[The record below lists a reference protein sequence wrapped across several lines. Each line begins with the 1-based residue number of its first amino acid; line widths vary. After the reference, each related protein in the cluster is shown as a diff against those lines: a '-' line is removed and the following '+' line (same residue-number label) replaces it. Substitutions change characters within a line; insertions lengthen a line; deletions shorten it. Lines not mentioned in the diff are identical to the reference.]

1 MRAADLKRSSDN
13 GNRGSLSIRIGLF
26 PFRLRSPLLLVYQ
39 TIRKKTPR
47 TLGKD
52 PVSLGVLAKNR

>member
-39 TIRKKTPR
+39 TIRKKNAEDTWKES
-47 TLGKD
+47 G
-52 PVSLGVLAKNR
+52 VSRRFG